1 MNKYIIMNI
10 YNVIQ
15 KKGFHLLKRLPCD
28 DSFSRSRK
36 KVYDVQGSS
45 QSQNTLFTMVHNL
58 VFHIITWQLPMERS
72 SLIHHQGAC
81 SVVVYTNFFITSWQ
95 IQLHFQSWF
104 LKTIFEICLLHHIL
118 IFRPKGLELNILWEK
133 LKTQFA
139 FGQMS

>member
-1 MNKYIIMNI
+1 MVQLWQRVWLPLESMERLMN
-10 YNVIQ
+10 
-15 KKGFHLLKRLPCD
+15 RLQCTH
-28 DSFSRSRK
+28 SFSKSTK
-36 KVYDVQGSS
+36 EVLNIQGLWGF
-45 QSQNTLFTMVHNL
+45 QNTTPTKVHHQ

>member
-1 MNKYIIMNI
+1 
-10 YNVIQ
+10 
-15 KKGFHLLKRLPCD
+15 
-28 DSFSRSRK
+28 
-36 KVYDVQGSS
+36 
-45 QSQNTLFTMVHNL
+45 
-58 VFHIITWQLPMERS
+58 MERS